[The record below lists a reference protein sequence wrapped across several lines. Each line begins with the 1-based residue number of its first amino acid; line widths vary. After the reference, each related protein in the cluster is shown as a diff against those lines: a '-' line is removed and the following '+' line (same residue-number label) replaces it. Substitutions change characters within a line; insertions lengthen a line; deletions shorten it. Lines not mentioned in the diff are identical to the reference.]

1 MRPVNLIPEDER
13 RGTRSQMRGGPLAY
27 IVLGALLAALAA
39 VTVLVVTNN
48 QISDHKAEITTLSAE
63 IATAEA
69 RAAESAAY
77 TQFHQVSEQRV
88 ATITN
93 LANSRFDWEKVLRQL
108 SLVIPGDVW
117 LTNLTGTVK
126 PGVSVNGAASV
137 GLRES
142 VAGPALELTGCA
154 AGQESVARFV
164 GTLKEIDGVTRV
176 GVQSS
181 ELPSSG
187 GGGSD
192 ESGSVSASGDCQ
204 DRDFIAQFSLVVAF
218 DAAPIPPAGSG
229 AGVEVAAAPEPAPA
243 EPAPAEGE
251 AGTEGEGE

>member
-1 MRPVNLIPEDER
+1 MRPVNLIPQEER

-27 IVLGALLAALAA
+27 VVLGALLAALAA

-48 QISDHKAEITTLSAE
+48 QISDRKAEVTTLTAE

-69 RAAESAAY
+69 LAAESAAY

-108 SLVIPGDVW
+108 SLVTPSDVW

-142 VAGPALELTGCA
+142 VAGPALEMLGCA

-164 GTLKEIDGVTRV
+164 RTLKEIDGVTRV
-176 GVQSS
+176 GVQFS
-181 ELPSSG
+181 ELPS
-187 GGGSD
+187 GGGSS
-192 ESGSVSASGDCQ
+192 EGGSVSASGDCQ
-204 DRDFIAQFSLVVAF
+204 SRNFIAQFSLVVAF
-218 DAAPIPPAGSG
+218 DAAPIPPAGSSV
-229 AGVEVAAAPEPAPA
+229 GVEVTAAPEPAPA
-243 EPAPAEGE
+243 EPVATESEGE
-251 AGTEGEGE
+251 